1 MDVKFISLSD
11 WSVEKF
17 GKELDLLTIDVQQL
31 NDHLKRFYAE
41 VQPKNEDL
49 SGCNEYHKNTLK
61 GIRAAL
67 NRHFNDIG
75 REFDIV
81 RDKAFKTAN
90 ASLDGKLKYNLKSG
104 LSRPTQHK
112 AAAVIEPEDLR
123 KISTYFNS
131 SEDPVILRMHV
142 WYNLSVHFVSRGL
155 EFHQQLS
162 PQIVRV
168 PTCMHAPKRKIF
180 ETNRAKIVL
189 KSCKNRVFTIY

>member
-17 GKELDLLTIDVQQL
+17 SKELDLLAIDVQQL

-75 REFDIV
+75 REIDIV

-90 ASLDGKLKYNLKSG
+90 ASLDGKLEYNLKSG
-104 LSRPTQHK
+104 LSRPTQIK
-112 AAAVIEPEDLR
+112 Q
-123 KISTYFNS
+123 S
-131 SEDPVILRMHV
+131 
-142 WYNLSVHFVSRGL
+142 
-155 EFHQQLS
+155 
-162 PQIVRV
+162 
-168 PTCMHAPKRKIF
+168 
-180 ETNRAKIVL
+180 
-189 KSCKNRVFTIY
+189 